1 MIYLAHFSIYLGSW
15 ISISSLLFLLWGLGE
30 VVIRIQRIWIQPQLV
45 GVDKFE
51 EGSEEEQAD
60 GGDEEQDGQQ
70 ERPN

>member
-15 ISISSLLFLLWGLGE
+15 ISFSSLFFFLWGLGE
-30 VVIRIQRIWIQPQLV
+30 VVIRIQRIRIQPQLV
-45 GVDKFE
+45 GMDKFE
-51 EGSEEEQAD
+51 ESGEEEQAD